1 MEFNSIFPLRLLLCL
16 CRSPW
21 GLGVTV
27 NPLPASVFSV
37 FCNQHNWGWGS
48 GMKGE
53 EVGASFLP
61 SPLPLGKCWLARSQS
76 QEQQVPIRPA
86 EILSPVIRTSDLGPC
101 CWSLGQILGGPG
113 GGTFEDRINREGDQ
127 SLLGCRGWCGGTW
140 CFGDSFYVIFCDT
153 EGKLQL

>member
-37 FCNQHNWGWGS
+37 FCNQHNWSGGS

-53 EVGASFLP
+53 EVGPLFFPLLLP
-61 SPLPLGKCWLARSQS
+61 WENADWQGANLRGNRSPLDLLKSSVL
-76 QEQQVPIRPA
+76 
-86 EILSPVIRTSDLGPC
+86 LSGHQTLGPVAGV
-101 CWSLGQILGGPG
+101 WVRFWVGQKEAPLKSESTEREIRAFWGAEGGVGGLGALGIH
-113 GGTFEDRINREGDQ
+113 FM
-127 SLLGCRGWCGGTW
+127 
-140 CFGDSFYVIFCDT
+140 
-153 EGKLQL
+153 